1 MSDFFVF
8 LWYNIY
14 FYDNLFVTP
23 VFIYIMILNVYLK
36 VYLECI
42 LAFPPSTLS
51 EAYTLIR

>member
-23 VFIYIMILNVYLK
+23 VFIYIMVLNVYLK